1 MDDRITEFIRGLRA
15 ANVRV
20 SMAEG
25 IDAFRAIEQL
35 GIRDRTNFRDS
46 LRTTLIKESNDFE
59 VFDRLFPLYFG
70 SGEAHMEDATTEL
83 NNEELDMLQDV
94 LQGFN
99 DRTQQL
105 LEWLTSGDG
114 PSKEDLEAMAE
125 QMSQQ
130 WRDSPR
136 KAYYV
141 TQSMMRELG
150 MKGLEGNLQKL
161 MQALQ
166 EKGLSQEKIDA
177 LMGITRGNARNL
189 REQVAHAAGLGV
201 AREKAERTGNGKGDG
216 QSSGL
221 NTNSSNPDS
230 ESDIM
235 DRPFEALSY
244 TDTEELRVEVRR
256 MVQQL
261 RSRAALRR
269 KRGKKGKFD
278 PKATIRK
285 NMQYGGVP
293 IELKF
298 KQNKQKPSLVF
309 IVDVSGS
316 MERIIEFLLRFVHQ
330 LNDQVSRIRIF
341 TFYGDLREL
350 NPKIIELVGNNHVED
365 AFYVIR
371 KEHPYRPY
379 ATNLGNSLETFY
391 KQHLSSIDGQT
402 TTVFLGDGR
411 NNYTANRADLVQDL
425 QRRSKRLLWLN
436 PERDHQWGTG
446 DSDMLHYIPH
456 CDNVFV
462 VSNLRQLSHAIDNLF
477 VG

>member
-15 ANVRV
+15 AGVRV

-35 GIRDRTNFRDS
+35 GIGNKVNFRES
-46 LRTTLIKESNDFE
+46 LRTTLVKESNDFE
-59 VFDRLFPLYFG
+59 VFDRLFPLYFND
-70 SGEAHMEDATTEL
+70 AQAPMEDATTEL
-83 NNEELDMLQDV
+83 DNNELDMLQDA
-94 LQGFN
+94 LSGFN
-99 DRTQQL
+99 DRTKQM

-114 PSKEDLEAMAE
+114 PSKEELEAMAE

-136 KAYYV
+136 KTYYV
-141 TQSMMRELG
+141 TRAMMRELG
-150 MKGLEGNLQKL
+150 MNGLENNLQKL

-166 EKGLSQEKIDA
+166 EKGLSQDKIDA
-177 LMGITRGNARNL
+177 LLGITRENAQNL
-189 REQVAHAAGLGV
+189 REQMAQVAGLEV
-201 AREKAERTGNGKGDG
+201 ARERAERTGNGKGDG
-216 QSSGL
+216 QDL
-221 NTNSSNPDS
+221 KNDTDD
-230 ESDIM
+230 EIM

-269 KRGKKGKFD
+269 KKGKKGKFD

-298 KQNKQKPSLVF
+298 KQNKEKPSLVF

-341 TFYGDLREL
+341 TFYGDLKEL
-350 NPKIIELVGNNHVED
+350 NPKIVELVGNNHVED

-371 KEHPYRPY
+371 HEHPYRPY
-379 ATNLGNSLETFY
+379 ATNLGNSLETFFKTY
-391 KQHLSSIDGQT
+391 LSSIDGRT

-411 NNYTANRADLVQDL
+411 NNYTASRDDLVRDL
-425 QRRSKRLLWLN
+425 QRRSKRLIWLN
-436 PERDHQWGTG
+436 PEREYQWGTG

-456 CDNVFV
+456 CDDVFV
-462 VSNLRQLSHAIDNLF
+462 VSNLRQLSHAIDNLLA
-477 VG
+477 

>member
-15 ANVRV
+15 AGVRV

-35 GIRDRTNFRDS
+35 GITDKVNFRES
-46 LRTTLIKESNDFE
+46 LRTTLIKESNAFE
-59 VFDRLFPLYFG
+59 VFDRLFPLYF
-70 SGEAHMEDATTEL
+70 SDHQAPMEDATTEL
-83 NNEELDMLQDV
+83 DDNDLDMLQQAMD
-94 LQGFN
+94 GFN
-99 DRTQQL
+99 DRTKQM

-114 PSKEDLEAMAE
+114 PSKEELEAMAE

-136 KAYYV
+136 KTYYV
-141 TQSMMRELG
+141 TRAMMRELG
-150 MKGLEGNLQKL
+150 MSGLENNLQKL
-161 MQALQ
+161 MQKLQ
-166 EKGLSQEKIDA
+166 EMGLSQDKIDA
-177 LMGITRGNARNL
+177 LLGITRENAQSL
-189 REQVAHAAGLGV
+189 REQMAQIAGLEV
-201 AREKAERTGNGKGDG
+201 ARERAERTGNGKGDG
-216 QSSGL
+216 QDL
-221 NTNSSNPDS
+221 KNDADD
-230 ESDIM
+230 EIM
-235 DRPFEALSY
+235 DRPFESLSY
-244 TDTEELRVEVRR
+244 TDAEELRIEVRR

-269 KRGKKGKFD
+269 KKGKKGKFD
-278 PKATIRK
+278 PKGTIRK

-298 KQNKQKPSLVF
+298 KQNKEKPNLVF

-341 TFYGDLREL
+341 TFYGDLKEL
-350 NPKIIELVGNNHVED
+350 NPKIVELVGNNHVED

-371 KEHPYRPY
+371 HEHPYRPY
-379 ATNLGNSLETFY
+379 NTNLGKSLETFFS
-391 KQHLSSIDGQT
+391 KFLSSIDGRT

-411 NNYTANRADLVQDL
+411 NNYTASRADLVQDL

-436 PERDHQWGTG
+436 PERDMQWGTG
-446 DSDMLHYIPH
+446 DSDMLQYIPY
-456 CDNVFV
+456 CDDVFV
-462 VSNLRQLSHAIDNLF
+462 VSNLRQLSHAIDNLLAA
-477 VG
+477 